1 VDGAEGEIVLE
12 IRIKSINR
20 EPPPSAPARAH
31 RAAMRKKKRKNQT
44 PITNEQTDLL
54 PTPPPD
60 DPIEVDAA
68 PRAQADDV
76 PKGVVLH
83 AIPECSSNIRNLV
96 GRDFEQI
103 RRCCPPNYRWVL
115 ESTETDSVPIVK
127 FVEAERLPTKI
138 DVRDIFSLDDIRLM
152 GLEEEFKD
160 LSVEIQVAILYANLD
175 QLPKSYAER
184 VKIAYDRIYGGAAG
198 KKKASLKEKVLG
210 RRNQKPRELTIEDIM
225 GPLKS
230 LAVA

>member
-1 VDGAEGEIVLE
+1 
-12 IRIKSINR
+12 
-20 EPPPSAPARAH
+20 
-31 RAAMRKKKRKNQT
+31 MRKKKRKNHVPTT
-44 PITNEQTDLL
+44 PEQKELL

-60 DPIEVDAA
+60 DPIEIE
-68 PRAQADDV
+68 PPQPPADDA

-83 AIPECSSNIRNLV
+83 AIPESSSNIRNLV

-103 RRCCPPNYRWVL
+103 RRYCPPNYRWVL

-127 FVEAERLPTKI
+127 FIEAEQVPTKI
-138 DVRDIFSLDDIRLM
+138 DVRDIFSTEDIKLM

-160 LSVEIQVAILYANLD
+160 LPVEIQVAILHANLK
-175 QLPKSYAER
+175 QLPTSYAER
-184 VKIAYDRIYGGAAG
+184 VKIAHDRIYGGAAG

-210 RRNQKPRELTIEDIM
+210 RRNQKPKELTIEDIM

>member
-1 VDGAEGEIVLE
+1 
-12 IRIKSINR
+12 
-20 EPPPSAPARAH
+20 
-31 RAAMRKKKRKNQT
+31 MRKKKRKNQDVST
-44 PITNEQTDLL
+44 TTKQDLL

-60 DPIEVDAA
+60 DPIEIEP
-68 PRAQADDV
+68 PRAQGDDV

-83 AIPECSSNIRNLV
+83 PIPESSSNIRNLV

-230 LAVA
+230 LAVT